1 MIETTIIHHRINTV
15 GRTVILKTSIHP
27 MTNPVHVVATGI
39 AIVDPIAIK
48 AVGNQIAI
56 GEVERRS
63 EAESAAIAPRP
74 KIVSSIGPKATSE
87 TVVATIA
94 TVAVVAAAVAAKA
107 RSTNATDLIDNLVK
121 KPKGIIVRGVK
132 TQRGGPPILKP
143 SQLGVTPQGRGGA
156 AMKERKTKR
165 N

>member
-1 MIETTIIHHRINTV
+1 
-15 GRTVILKTSIHP
+15 

-74 KIVSSIGPKATSE
+74 KIVSSIGPKATAE
-87 TVVATIA
+87 AVVATTA
-94 TVAVVAAAVAAKA
+94 TVAVAAVAAKA